1 MWAMNTASRTAASRT
16 LLKLTSQW
24 LMDQALAETSLKDVV
39 NGLCERLLAAGVPI
53 ARAHVS
59 FAVLHPLYRSIG
71 YTWWR
76 GKGLTVEGY
85 RHDATSDGSNR
96 FLKSPYFHLLHHGL
110 EHLRRRLDTGGEA
123 EFPIIDDLRALAMT
137 DYIAYASAFDPDRL
151 RGMVGSWSTD
161 QSGGFAESEI
171 NALIDIQRTFAV
183 TCKSALRGDIAKSV
197 LSTYIGK
204 DAGSRVLLGQVK
216 RGDGETI
223 RAALVF
229 GDLRDS
235 TRLAEELGRQ
245 DYIESLN
252 AYFDSVAGAFADA
265 GGEILSFV
273 GDGFLAIF
281 PCERHKRE
289 TQEACLKVLQAS
301 EEAIRRMAATNRERA
316 ESGRP
321 ALQFG
326 LGLHIGNV
334 MFGNVGLADRLTFS
348 AFGSAVNTASRLEDL
363 TKVHATPVVA
373 SQDFR
378 DYAGGRWELLGE
390 EALRG
395 LDHPVPVWAP
405 VPEGAERP
413 AVARAQTKE
422 ALFTDAENVVLL
434 ARRKPGTAN

>member
-1 MWAMNTASRTAASRT
+1 MNTASRSAASRT
-16 LLKLTSQW
+16 LLKLATQW

-59 FAVLHPLYRSIG
+59 FSVLHPLYRSIG

-85 RHDATSDGSNR
+85 RHDATADGSDR
-96 FLKSPYFHLLHHGL
+96 FLKSPYYHLMHHGL
-110 EHLRRRLDTGGEA
+110 GHLRRRLDTGGEA
-123 EFPIIDDLRALAMT
+123 EFPIMDDLRALAMT
-137 DYIAYASAFDPDRL
+137 DYIAYASSFDPERL
-151 RGMVGSWSTD
+151 RGMVGSWATD
-161 QSGGFAESEI
+161 QSGGFAKSEI
-171 NALIDIQRTFAV
+171 NALIEIQRTFAV
-183 TCKSALRGDIAKSV
+183 ACKSALRGDIAKSV
-197 LSTYIGK
+197 LSTYVGK

-229 GDLRDS
+229 GDLRNS

-245 DYIESLN
+245 DYIASLN
-252 AYFDSVAGAFADA
+252 AYFNSVAGAFADA

-289 TQEACLKVLQAS
+289 TQEACLKVLRAS
-301 EEAIRRMAATNRERA
+301 EEAIRRMAATNAERSKDGHP
-316 ESGRP
+316 E
-321 ALQFG
+321 LQFG

-348 AFGSAVNTASRLEDL
+348 AFGSAVNTASRLQDL
-363 TKVHATPVVA
+363 TKIYGTPVVA

-390 EALRG
+390 ETLRG
-395 LDHPVPVWAP
+395 LDHPLPVWAP
-405 VPEGAERP
+405 VGEKAERP
-413 AVARAQTKE
+413 AAVRKTEE
-422 ALFTDAENVVLL
+422 ALFTDAENVVML
-434 ARRKPGTAN
+434 ARRRPGAAN